1 MDEDYDDLYDLL
13 LKFTD
18 DNIKEVAHWVCK
30 RRAKSSVSDK
40 ERETIGHMKKLR
52 AMLCEPVPFLPWQSN
67 SHWENIRQFYRSI
80 NNPLAVSMY
89 PLESRDQN
97 QSLRMVE
104 HGIAYMESL
113 VAKADEEQYANVEN
127 YVKDTELLITDLLAI
142 LEQEYEARIAHTRVV
157 ITNYVEPHRK
167 ALEKLQGELGLVE
180 TGLRKLIDDEFI
192 SPIDKDAIARSLEEK
207 RGDLQVIKKRELAN
221 MRNAKAFVDE
231 IRIAQ
236 QRFESMVKLL
246 SRKNMEARS
255 RKDYLSLI
263 SSLNATVPQLDDTFR
278 ALSAEFRKNID
289 SIRESFYILN
299 MSIKNDLI
307 RSLEDQTVLTGILGT
322 HGKGVAER
330 IANSKTSLSA
340 NDVQIYD
347 IDLSFLGPGTNNSS
361 TIGNGYF
368 FMGKGIGDKQLD
380 RAT

>member
-1 MDEDYDDLYDLL
+1 MEEDYDDLYDLL

-18 DNIKEVAHWVCK
+18 DNIKEVAYWVCK
-30 RRAKSSVSDK
+30 RRGTSRVSVQ
-40 ERETIGHMKKLR
+40 ERETIGHMKQLR
-52 AMLCEPVPFLPWQSN
+52 ALLCEPVPFLPWQSAGY
-67 SHWENIRQFYRSI
+67 WENIRQFHRTISK
-80 NNPLAVSMY
+80 PLTGSMY
-89 PLESRDQN
+89 PLESRDQK

-104 HGIAYMESL
+104 HEIAYMESL
-113 VAKADEEQYANVEN
+113 VAKADEEQYAGVEN
-127 YVKDTELLITDLLAI
+127 YIRDTELLITDLLAI
-142 LEQEYEARIAHTRVV
+142 LEQEYESRIAHTRVV

-167 ALEKLQGELGLVE
+167 TLEKLQGELGLVE
-180 TGLRKLIDDEFI
+180 TGLRKLADDEFI
-192 SPIDKDAIARSLEEK
+192 SAVDKEAIARSLEEK
-207 RGDLQVIKKRELAN
+207 RGDLQIIKKRELEN

-231 IRIAQ
+231 IRTAQ

-263 SSLNATVPQLDDTFR
+263 TSLNATVPKLDDTFR
-278 ALSAEFRKNID
+278 ALSAEFRNNID

-307 RSLEDQTVLTGILGT
+307 RSLEDQTILTGILGT
-322 HGKGVAER
+322 HGRGVAER
-330 IANSKTSLSA
+330 IADSKTALSA

-347 IDLSFLGPGTNNSS
+347 IDLSFLGSTTNNST

-368 FMGKGIGDKQLD
+368 FMGNGNNDKLPD
-380 RAT
+380 RST